1 MEIALAHANKAHNKG
16 KKAMKRN
23 HMQLGD
29 VNVAIEEDKK
39 IKNEVLEAYGLTE
52 HKVNAMNGELVESKA
67 LLEAAFRGQRQVGG
81 RFAVCINNLEQGPL
95 N

>member
-29 VNVAIEEDKK
+29 VNVAIEEDRK
-39 IKNEVLEAYGLTE
+39 IKNEFLEAHSLTE
-52 HKVNAMNGELVESKA
+52 RKVNAMNSELEESKA
-67 LLEAAFRGQRQVGG
+67 LPEAGG
-81 RFAVCINNLEQGPL
+81 RPICLLSG
-95 N
+95 